1 LRSGSSINDPDQPPS
16 PSRGKAQGAA
26 PAVLCTAR
34 AGFGTC
40 RPDLV
45 PRFLDHQYA
54 ITNAQ
59 DEKNEFL
66 KREIASLDKE
76 IDEIKKIQEQTNA
89 LLARKR
95 VIEALQANR
104 TETVHL
110 FNELAKQVPEGIYL
124 RTLVQTGQ
132 KIVITGY
139 AQSNARITT
148 LMNNLDES
156 PLLERSTGRN
166 QGRNRGQPA
175 FECVQHHHDDY
186 PPDCKRPRQ
195 GRNDEAALPVD
206 CAVQEEVCRE
216 KLADKQAAKPERRHP
231 RRR

>member
-1 LRSGSSINDPDQPPS
+1 MIRINLLPH
-16 PSRGKAQGAA
+16 REEKRKARRQQFYVLLGLV
-26 PAVLCTAR
+26 AVL
-34 AGFGTC
+34 AG
-40 RPDLV
+40 LIW
-45 PRFLDHQYA
+45 FLGYSIIGKQIAVQND
-54 ITNAQ
+54 
-59 DEKNEFL
+59 KNEFI

-124 RTLVQTGQ
+124 RTLVQTGPR
-132 KIVITGY
+132 IAISGY

-156 PLLERSTGRN
+156 PLLERSTLVETKAEVVA
-166 QGRNRGQPA
+166 NRRLNAFSITTMITRQTTAAANPA
-175 FECVQHHHDDY
+175 
-186 PPDCKRPRQ
+186 PGK
-195 GRNDEAALPVD
+195 
-206 CAVQEEVCRE
+206 
-216 KLADKQAAKPERRHP
+216 K
-231 RRR
+231 